1 MLLRRGHELVL
12 EVPNASIIVVVIPPE
27 NPFPMAFSEGEWPP
41 LFDDQVQLT
50 LWRLRQQP

>member
-1 MLLRRGHELVL
+1 MTTQDLLSSSGCVDHRRRHT
-12 EVPNASIIVVVIPPE
+12 PE